1 MGSEKPERDFEGELE
16 DTKIVEENRSRELP
30 SASLV
35 SRSSSSRA
43 SSLSPQ
49 NESIPKSKSDG
60 DLSREQGGVSTTP
73 AAHTPQWS
81 MVSASPLIY
90 SSQTTSPP
98 VQTME
103 TPSSF
108 DPNRIPAS
116 VFSGKPANGSEWS
129 VASNDSLFSIHMGNS
144 SFPKDQFRS
153 LDEWNA
159 SPSLYVTEAK
169 SNELCSLPP
178 LMEVP
183 PNEEGSAKS
192 SNVSS
197 IEREDAVDSPKVA
210 PRVSNE
216 SRHGSTSFAF
226 PV

>member
-1 MGSEKPERDFEGELE
+1 MGSETPKLGDIEGE
-16 DTKIVEENRSRELP
+16 TKTVESGGELP
-30 SASLV
+30 SASQV
-35 SRSSSSRA
+35 SRCSSSRA
-43 SSLSPQ
+43 STLSPPQ
-49 NESIPKSKSDG
+49 NESIPKSKSEG
-60 DLSREQGGVSTTP
+60 DLSREQGGESTT

-81 MVSASPLIY
+81 MVSASPPVF
-90 SSQTTSPP
+90 SPQTTSPPP

-103 TPSSF
+103 TPSGF

-159 SPSLYVTEAK
+159 SQSPYVTEAK

-183 PNEEGSAKS
+183 PNEESSAKS

-197 IEREDAVDSPKVA
+197 FEKEDAVDSPKVA
-210 PRVSNE
+210 PRLSNE
-216 SRHGSTSFAF
+216 SGHSSTSFAF